1 LCGLALSTPLAGIVA
16 SVLVDPE
23 RSYMTFADTG
33 DGDQPTTLFDGYEE
47 AVRVIDAGTDAGVEL
62 RLFGGLAFYGQM
74 PTWTRR
80 AERPRR
86 DLDFV
91 VPAKHVRAM
100 QPLMT
105 ELGYAPEQQQN
116 AIYGHKQMYF
126 VDEARQRPVD
136 VIVDRLEMCHILPL
150 AGRLGIEP
158 YTLPRADLLLSK
170 LQIVKI
176 NEKDVLDCL
185 ALLSRYPM
193 SADEAGINVTTITAL
208 TSTDWGWWRT
218 VTGNLDLIERY
229 VGESLNV
236 EDLQFSDGS
245 SRPPLEGVR
254 ELRAQIDASPKSLK
268 WKMRAKIGER
278 AVWYDEPEE
287 FEH

>member
-1 LCGLALSTPLAGIVA
+1 
-16 SVLVDPE
+16 
-23 RSYMTFADTG
+23 MTFADA
-33 DGDQPTTLFDGYEE
+33 DGDDLPTTLLDGYEE
-47 AVRVIDAGTDAGVEL
+47 AVRVIDAGTDAGVQM
-62 RLFGGLAFYGQM
+62 RLFGGLAFYGQV

-91 VPAKHVRAM
+91 VSAKHVRAM
-100 QPLMT
+100 ETLMA
-105 ELGYAPEQQQN
+105 ELGYVPEQQQN

-136 VIVDRLEMCHILPL
+136 VVVDRLEMCHILPL
-150 AGRLGIEP
+150 ADRLSIEP
-158 YTLPRADLLLSK
+158 YTLPRAELLLSK

-176 NEKDVLDCL
+176 NEKDVMDCL
-185 ALLSRYPM
+185 ALLSRYPV
-193 SADEAGINVTTITAL
+193 SADEAGINATAITAL

-218 VTGNLDLIERY
+218 VTGNLELLERY
-229 VGESLNV
+229 VDESLNDD
-236 EDLQFSDGS
+236 DLQFSDGFS
-245 SRPPLEGVR
+245 SPPLEGVR
-254 ELRAQIDASPKSLK
+254 ELRARIDAASKSLK

-278 AVWYDEPEE
+278 VVWYDEPEE